1 MPVNPKLCYIILI
14 GFFSI
19 LSYNSSFGQV
29 DDGYDEI
36 ALFLDVPK
44 IGGRDMDVLIKGN
57 EVYLPITDLFDFLM
71 IRNVPSPG
79 LDSITG
85 FFINQDATYLIDRLN
100 QQILYNG
107 ELFELNPGDL
117 IRTETNLYLRG
128 LYFGQIFGLEC
139 KFNFRTMSVRVNTR
153 LELPAIREMR
163 LQAMRKNIKRLAG
176 EEEADTNIGR
186 RYPMFRFGMADWS
199 VNVSEQLDGQ
209 VDSRLGLALGSM
221 IAGGEATVALNYN
234 SYAPFTEKQQHYLWR
249 YVNNDN
255 KAVRQVM
262 AGKYATGATSS
273 IYDPVVGAKITNAS
287 TQFRRSFGSY
297 TLSDHTEPNWIVELY
312 VNNVLVDYTTADAS
326 GFFTFEVPL
335 VYGNT
340 NVMLKFYGPYGEER
354 TREQN
359 ITIPFNFIP
368 KKTLEYSVSAGM
380 VEDNENS
387 IFSRSHVYYGLTRSI
402 TIGSG
407 VEYLSSVSSGP
418 FMPFV
423 NGSFRLASNLLLS
436 GEFSPEVRSKGT
448 LTYRLPSSLQFD
460 INYIYYNKDQKAIN
474 NIFREERKI
483 SVSMPIRLK
492 NFSVYNRFSVNQ
504 LVLPS
509 TNYTTSE
516 WLISGALFGIST
528 NITTYGVFVGNTEP
542 YFYTDFSMSFRL
554 PKDIT
559 LQPRAQYS
567 YTNAEFLSAKLLAEK
582 RVFKKG
588 YFTASYEQNFRSNM
602 HLLEFGLRYDFN
614 FAQTSVNLR
623 QTDRST
629 KFIHFARGS
638 IVNDGKN
645 DYVYTDYRSN
655 VGRGAISI
663 IPFLDKNGNG
673 TRDPGEPK
681 VYGLNLRANGGRI
694 EKREADTTIRIFGLE
709 PYTDC
714 FIEFDQSSLDNIAWR
729 LKHRSMNIAVDPNIV
744 KLIEIP
750 IEVVGE
756 AAGMV
761 WIDHNGTLRGL
772 GRIIVNIY
780 DKNQKIVG
788 RTLSEADGYFTYFG
802 LKPGTY
808 DARIDSSQLRKLQMT
823 SSPGFVDFTIAA
835 NIDGDYVDGLDFIIK
850 VDTTKP
856 IEGPKTIDMIVH
868 EEIAEDW
875 INSRDSYSIEI
886 TFDNET
892 EADSLRDQITTH
904 LNKEAVLIPENDLYK
919 LRISGFETKGE
930 VEESYPIL
938 QRKGIN
944 EIGLIINTAMLQ
956 TRLLTIIPGVE
967 SDTVISLVA
976 NDTVLLVV
984 HKIDYEDTTSFAD
997 HFTLEI
1003 GTFDN
1008 EVEASAIRNQ
1018 ISTMVS
1024 NEVILVPDND
1034 LYKVRIAG
1042 LATSAEVED
1051 AYLTLQSKGI
1061 SEIGLITHKGLLDTR
1076 ILAIVPGTETDT
1088 VISLVNNDTS
1098 VMVVHKQVEEVTT
1111 APMDSYDIE
1120 IEAFETAAE
1129 AEAMRDQLSTMLGR
1143 EVSIIPE
1150 EGLYKLR
1157 IAGLMTIAAVV
1168 ESYPVLQS
1176 KGISEINL
1184 VTHKGSIELR
1194 LLSILPGAETDT
1206 VISLVDNDTTLL
1218 VVHKQVEKV
1227 TTAPMDSYD
1236 IEIEAYETVAEAEAM
1251 RDQLS
1256 TMLGKE
1262 VDLIPEDGQYTL
1274 RITHI
1279 MTNAALV
1286 ESYLLLQ
1293 TKGISEIDLIINQ
1306 GMIDSDLTTHV
1317 PAIETDPAKELAEED
1332 SGVVVIHNIVEEDS
1346 TSFTDSYAIQLGA
1359 FKYKDNAYRL
1369 RKKLMD
1375 MLDKEVIITV
1385 EDDYYKV
1392 RLVGFNS
1399 NYEVERYIP
1408 VLVKQ
1413 GVREIWVIT
1422 LIGTRKPDLVAGEP
1436 DIHRDVLNTFT
1447 ERDTTYYVIHDVF
1460 EEVLTTGPDSYTIQL
1475 GAFNRKINADAL
1487 RAKLATILGKEV
1499 EIFVEDEL
1507 YKVRIIGFETL
1518 YEAEKY
1524 VPELQK
1530 EDVSEINILPLKGR
1544 QNYRTAISILDTITG
1559 AKEKVTQTDDRP
1571 PATKETTSIKIQ
1583 ETNADT
1589 VIISK
1594 PAHQTVKK
1602 EEPATIIPP
1611 IERAT
1616 EKTEVEE
1623 KTARVEDVESKPD
1636 VERRKTLEERLLE
1649 AEYRS
1654 GLYESRW
1661 PGVEFT
1667 IQVAASKTIG
1677 DPEVIKRKFDLSGE
1691 VEVEKVDEWYRFT
1704 TGHFIKYWKAREYR
1718 NILNTRNELKDA
1730 FIVAYK
1736 DGKKVMLYDLLAM
1749 VEPVTSDDTGTNV
1762 RAALPKGFSV
1772 QILATKDGSITDSEI
1787 RKKYDIDE
1795 DIFKEYSESDG
1806 LYRYTIGNFNT
1817 YIAAVKV
1824 RNKIR
1829 AKGFRDAFVV
1839 GYKDGK
1845 RVKDL
1850 NSIF

>member
-1 MPVNPKLCYIILI
+1 MPVNPKLYFIILI
-14 GFFSI
+14 SLFST
-19 LSYNSSFGQV
+19 LSYTDSFGQ
-29 DDGYDEI
+29 DDYGYDEI

-79 LDSITG
+79 LDTITG
-85 FFINQDATYLIDRLN
+85 FFINQEATYLVDRPN
-100 QQILYNG
+100 HQIQYNG
-107 ELFELNPGDL
+107 QLFRLNPGDL

-128 LYFGQIFGLEC
+128 IYFGQIFGLEC
-139 KFNFRTMSVRVNTR
+139 KFNFRAMSVRVNTR

-186 RYPMFRFGMADWS
+186 QYPMFHFGMADWS

-262 AGKYATGATSS
+262 AGKISTGATSS

-312 VNNVLVDYTTADAS
+312 VNNILVDYTTADAS

-359 ITIPFNFIP
+359 FTIPFNFIP
-368 KKTLEYSVSAGM
+368 KKTLEYTVSAGM
-380 VEDNENS
+380 VEDNQRS
-387 IFSRSHVYYGLTRSI
+387 TFSRTNVYYGLTRSI

-418 FMPFV
+418 VMPFV

-460 INYIYYNKDQKAIN
+460 INYIYYKKDQKAIN

-483 SVSMPIRLK
+483 SVSMPIRMK

-516 WLISGALFGIST
+516 WLISGALFGVST
-528 NITTYGVFVGNTEP
+528 NITTYGVFVGNTAP

-554 PKDIT
+554 PKDISI
-559 LQPRAQYS
+559 QPRAQYS

-582 RVFKKG
+582 RVLKKG
-588 YFTASYEQNFRSNM
+588 YLTASYEQNFRSNM
-602 HLLEFGLRYDFN
+602 HMLEFGFRYDFN

-629 KFIHFARGS
+629 KFIQFARGS
-638 IVNDGKN
+638 IVNDSKN
-645 DYVYTDYRSN
+645 NYVYTDYRSN

-694 EKREADTTIRIFGLE
+694 EKREIDTTIRIFGLE

-729 LKHRSMNIAVDPNIV
+729 LKHRSMNIAVDPNMV

-750 IEVVGE
+750 IDVVGE

-761 WIDHNGTLRGL
+761 WIDQKGTLRGL
-772 GRIIVNIY
+772 GRIIVNFY
-780 DKNQKIVG
+780 DKDQKMIG
-788 RTLSEADGYFTYFG
+788 RTLSETDGYFSYFG

-808 DARIDSSQLRKLQMT
+808 NARLDSSQLQKLQMK
-823 SSPGFVDFTIAA
+823 SSPGFVDFSIAA
-835 NIDGDYVDGLDFIIK
+835 NIDGDYVDGLDFIITL
-850 VDTTKP
+850 DTLKP
-856 IEGPKTIDMIVH
+856 LEAPATIDMIVH
-868 EEIAEDW
+868 EEMEQDLIH
-875 INSRDSYSIEI
+875 NRDSYSIEI
-886 TFDNET
+886 TFTDEMQ
-892 EADSLRDQITTH
+892 ADTVRDQISRV
-904 LNKEAVLIPENDLYK
+904 LNKEAVLIPENGQFK
-919 LRISGFETKGE
+919 VIISGFDSKVA
-930 VEESYPIL
+930 VEESFPLL
-938 QRKGIN
+938 QSKGIN
-944 EIGLIINTAMLQ
+944 EIGLITHKAMLQ
-956 TRLLTIIPGVE
+956 TRLLTIIPGIE
-967 SDTVISLVA
+967 TDTAISLIE
-976 NDTVLLVV
+976 NDTVVLVV
-984 HKIDYEDTTSFAD
+984 QKIAYEDTTAFAD
-997 HFTLEI
+997 HFTIEI
-1003 GTFDN
+1003 GAFNSETEAEALRDQIGTLDN
-1008 EVEASAIRNQ
+1008 KPLIV
-1018 ISTMVS
+1018 
-1024 NEVILVPDND
+1024 VPENG
-1034 LYKVRIAG
+1034 LYKLRIAG
-1042 LATSAEVED
+1042 LSTIREVED
-1051 AYLTLQSKGI
+1051 SYLSLQSKGI
-1061 SEIGLITHKGLLDTR
+1061 TEIGLVTHTGLLDTR
-1076 ILAIVPGTETDT
+1076 ILAIVPG
-1088 VISLVNNDTS
+1088 
-1098 VMVVHKQVEEVTT
+1098 K
-1111 APMDSYDIE
+1111 
-1120 IEAFETAAE
+1120 
-1129 AEAMRDQLSTMLGR
+1129 
-1143 EVSIIPE
+1143 
-1150 EGLYKLR
+1150 
-1157 IAGLMTIAAVV
+1157 
-1168 ESYPVLQS
+1168 
-1176 KGISEINL
+1176 
-1184 VTHKGSIELR
+1184 
-1194 LLSILPGAETDT
+1194 ETDT
-1206 VISLVDNDTTLL
+1206 VISLVDNDTT
-1218 VVHKQVEKV
+1218 VMFVHKQVKAV
-1227 TTAPMDSYD
+1227 TTTKTDSFD
-1236 IEIEAYETVAEAEAM
+1236 IEIDAFETQAEAEAM
-1251 RDQLS
+1251 RGQLS
-1256 TMLGKE
+1256 TILGRP
-1262 VDLIPEDGQYTL
+1262 VIIIPADGRYAL
-1274 RITHI
+1274 RIAGITSG
-1279 MTNAALV
+1279 TEVV
-1286 ESYLLLQ
+1286 EIYPVLQ
-1293 TKGISEIDLIINQ
+1293 SKGISEIDLMIHQ
-1306 GMIDSDLTTHV
+1306 GLLDPAFTTIKPPVETYPVEVDSD
-1317 PAIETDPAKELAEED
+1317 A
-1332 SGVVVIHNIVEEDS
+1332 VVIHRLIEEDS

-1359 FKYKDNAYRL
+1359 FKRKENAYRL
-1369 RKKLMD
+1369 RKKLAD
-1375 MLDKEVIITV
+1375 LLGKEVMITV
-1385 EDDYYKV
+1385 EDGYHKV
-1392 RLVGFNS
+1392 RLIGFNS

-1408 VLVKQ
+1408 VLIKQ

-1422 LIGTRKPDLVAGEP
+1422 LKGTRKPDLVAGEP
-1436 DIHRDVLNTFT
+1436 DIHREVLNTFT
-1447 ERDTTYYVIHDVF
+1447 EKDTTYYIIHDVY
-1460 EEVLTTGPDSYTIQL
+1460 EEELTTGPDSYTIQL

-1487 RAKLATILGKEV
+1487 RAKLTVMLGKAV

-1507 YKVRIIGFETL
+1507 YKVRIIGFDTQR
-1518 YEAEKY
+1518 EAETY
-1524 VPELQK
+1524 LPELQK
-1530 EDVSEINILPLKGR
+1530 ENVSEISILPLKGR
-1544 QNYRTAISILDTITG
+1544 QTYRTAVSNLDTISG
-1559 AKEKVTQTDDRP
+1559 AKQPVTVKESLPLRTS
-1571 PATKETTSIKIQ
+1571 ETTSKQ
-1583 ETNADT
+1583 VQKPMADT
-1589 VIISK
+1589 AAVDEQAYVPKTI
-1594 PAHQTVKK
+1594 
-1602 EEPATIIPP
+1602 EEAVPIVPP
-1611 IERAT
+1611 RERAV
-1616 EKTEVEE
+1616 EKMKVEERPIREEVEE
-1623 KTARVEDVESKPD
+1623 TKPD

-1749 VEPVTSDDTGTNV
+1749 VEPVAGDDTGTNV
-1762 RAALPKGFSV
+1762 RVALPKGFSV

-1850 NSIF
+1850 QSIF